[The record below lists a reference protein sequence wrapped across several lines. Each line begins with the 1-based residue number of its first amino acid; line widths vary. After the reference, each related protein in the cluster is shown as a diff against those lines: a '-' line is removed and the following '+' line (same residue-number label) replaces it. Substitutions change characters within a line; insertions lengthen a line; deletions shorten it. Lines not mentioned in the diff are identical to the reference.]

1 MVDVFRGKARVPLIA
16 RRNRNDRIEWCLPK
30 GHVEAGETL
39 AQTAER
45 EVAEETGIVGR
56 SLVILGTIEYWFT
69 TPQHR
74 VHKMVYHYLLEATG
88 GSLTIENDPDHE
100 AIDAAWVFLDE
111 ADQTLTFPN
120 ERRIA
125 QLARQRLVGSS

>member
-16 RRNRNDRIEWCLPK
+16 RRNRSERIEWCLPK

-56 SLVILGTIEYWFT
+56 SLVTLGIIEYWFT

-125 QLARQRLVGSS
+125 QLAWQRLVGGS

>member
-16 RRNRNDRIEWCLPK
+16 RRNRSERIEWCLPK

-56 SLVILGTIEYWFT
+56 TLITLGTIEYWFT

-111 ADQTLTFPN
+111 ADQRLTFPN

-125 QLARQRLVGSS
+125 QLAWQRLVGTS